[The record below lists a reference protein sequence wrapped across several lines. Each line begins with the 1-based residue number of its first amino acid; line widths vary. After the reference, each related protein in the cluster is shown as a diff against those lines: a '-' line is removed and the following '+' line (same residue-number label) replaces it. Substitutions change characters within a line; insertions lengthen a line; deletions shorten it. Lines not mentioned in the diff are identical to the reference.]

1 MNSVL
6 LKESYGLF
14 AFVEGFRVSLPSFKY
29 VPKIQYIKDLIK
41 YVEKINNNAQ
51 SIEEDIARMEVI
63 YTTCLLKKILLQLEK
78 NVHKFYE
85 VIVIIS
91 DSLRTLVKFFGG
103 EVNLKALRDSNEKL
117 EELALDLKIY

>member
-117 EELALDLKIY
+117 EELAYLKIY

>member
-1 MNSVL
+1 ML